1 MSEQSLEELATPEV
15 IEESI
20 EHVDDEPTLDD
31 VEESPD
37 DDGEELEHDGQK
49 YRIPKELKPLLMMQS
64 DYTKKTQE
72 LADQRRSFEAH
83 QNQVNQIIQQNFT
96 DASKVVAMDERLA
109 SFKAVDWTTLSNQ
122 NPLQAQQL
130 WFEFQQLKENRDT
143 LANSVIAREQ
153 SRINQERELTAQRL
167 AEGNAQLAKEIPGW
181 SNELKSKLVAFA
193 ISNGINEQELSQ
205 VTDPRFVKLL
215 HSAYVGAQVLKK
227 GKSAPA
233 EVDAKPVKTVGKSS
247 SATTSMDRMNID
259 SWMKARNKQT
269 QTRRSR

>member
-1 MSEQSLEELATPEV
+1 MSEQSLEELANPEV

-31 VEESPD
+31 VDESPD
-37 DDGEELEHDGQK
+37 DDGEELEHEGQK

-72 LADQRRSFEAH
+72 LADQRRSFETH

-227 GKSAPA
+227 GKPAPA

-247 SATTSMDRMNID
+247 SATNTMERMPID